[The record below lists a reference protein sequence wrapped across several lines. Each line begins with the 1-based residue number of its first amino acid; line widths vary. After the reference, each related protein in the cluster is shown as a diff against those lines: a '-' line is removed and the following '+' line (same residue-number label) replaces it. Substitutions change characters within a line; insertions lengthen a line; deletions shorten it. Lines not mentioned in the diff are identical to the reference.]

1 MTNPNNEG
9 PILGLEQN
17 MGIKAEDVRKRMEEL
32 SNQPKILFIGGTH
45 PRHLYYANKIHER
58 YPLAGRIFDVRE
70 HMIPQPPNGI
80 SRKDAKLWKKHF
92 QGREN
97 AEFNYFPPLNLDVY
111 SYLFHHD
118 LFGSQCMIDIV
129 KEINPDIA
137 LIFGCGMIKG
147 ELSKV
152 LPELTINL
160 HLGLSPRY
168 RGAATLFWPFY
179 FLEPQWAGCTFHKIV
194 DEPDAGDI
202 LHQCVP
208 ELKRGDKIHDVACK
222 AVVEAT
228 MDMIKL
234 LGMIKKNE
242 KVYLKNIT
250 KIGDLGKRKGRKAYE
265 LNNKEVP
272 DYPWREEIWKFHPQS
287 TTGKNFL
294 SRDFQPSHL
303 RMIYETYND
312 DIVDQYLDGNLKQH
326 KPKLVR
332 QF

>member
-1 MTNPNNEG
+1 
-9 PILGLEQN
+9 
-17 MGIKAEDVRKRMEEL
+17 MGIKAEDVRKRIGEL

-58 YPLAGRIFDVRE
+58 YPLAGVLCQYRGELIPRE
-70 HMIPQPPNGI
+70 PEGLR
-80 SRKDAKLWKKHF
+80 RKSWWNLHF
-92 QGREN
+92 QNR
-97 AEFNYFPPLNLDVY
+97 AEAEKKYFGEQNFSNVKVKVVSGNNLNSEFVLD
-111 SYLFHHD
+111 L
-118 LFGSQCMIDIV
+118 V
-129 KEINPDIA
+129 KEISPDIA

-147 ELSKV
+147 ELAEA

-208 ELKRGDKIHDVACK
+208 DLVRGDKIHDVACK
-222 AVVEAT
+222 AVGKAT
-228 MDMIKL
+228 FEMIEL
-234 LGMIKKNE
+234 LGMYTLYASYRDTGGYVVLDDAWEQWPSEPPK
-242 KVYLKNIT
+242 
-250 KIGDLGKRKGRKAYE
+250 
-265 LNNKEVP
+265 
-272 DYPWREEIWKFHPQS
+272 PWEFHPQS

>member
-1 MTNPNNEG
+1 M
-9 PILGLEQN
+9 
-17 MGIKAEDVRKRMEEL
+17 V
-32 SNQPKILFIGGTH
+32 PKILFIGGTH
-45 PRHLYYANKIHER
+45 PRHLYYANQIHER
-58 YPLAGRIFDVRE
+58 YPLAGAVLEDRGSMKPEEPDNMEGILRSYWAEHFYNRAGAEDYYFSKPEYPDVVRIA
-70 HMIPQPPNGI
+70 I
-80 SRKDAKLWKKHF
+80 SNKI
-92 QGREN
+92 
-97 AEFNYFPPLNLDVY
+97 LNTYRVLD
-111 SYLFHHD
+111 F
-118 LFGSQCMIDIV
+118 V

-147 ELSKV
+147 ELAEV

-208 ELKRGDKIHDVACK
+208 PLKRGDKIHEVACK
-222 AVVEAT
+222 AVVKAT
-228 MDMIKL
+228 EDMIRL
-234 LGMIKKNE
+234 LTQYKYNAS
-242 KVYLKNIT
+242 Y
-250 KIGDLGKRKGRKAYE
+250 
-265 LNNKEVP
+265 
-272 DYPWREEIWKFHPQS
+272 RETGGYVVLDATEWGPSESPKPWKFYPQS
-287 TTGKNFL
+287 ATGKNFL

>member
-1 MTNPNNEG
+1 MT
-9 PILGLEQN
+9 
-17 MGIKAEDVRKRMEEL
+17 
-32 SNQPKILFIGGTH
+32 SPKILFIGGTH
-45 PRHLYYANKIHER
+45 PRHLYYANQIHER
-58 YPLAGRIFDVRE
+58 YPLAGAVLQNRGE
-70 HMIPQPPNGI
+70 LIPKPPSSLMNLKPRF
-80 SRKDAKLWKKHF
+80 SDLKEKDILLSMWVGHFINRDKAEKK
-92 QGREN
+92 
-97 AEFNYFPPLNLDVY
+97 YFGEQKVPLTPNNLFIAGEIDFLSASV
-111 SYLFHHD
+111 LEVVKKVD
-118 LFGSQCMIDIV
+118 PDIV
-129 KEINPDIA
+129 

-147 ELSKV
+147 ELAEA

-208 ELKRGDKIHDVACK
+208 ELERGDKIHDVACK
-222 AVVEAT
+222 AVVKAT
-228 MDMIKL
+228 REMIKL
-234 LGMIKKNE
+234 LGMWDKRNML
-242 KVYLKNIT
+242 VFYDSSGNA
-250 KIGDLGKRKGRKAYE
+250 IGADVGTGWQFY
-265 LNNKEVP
+265 
-272 DYPWREEIWKFHPQS
+272 PQS

-294 SRDFQPSHL
+294 SRDFQVSHL

-312 DIVDQYLDGNLKQH
+312 DIVDQYLVGNLKQH

>member
-1 MTNPNNEG
+1 MVG
-9 PILGLEQN
+9 
-17 MGIKAEDVRKRMEEL
+17 MDHDWGIRAEDVKKEIERL

-58 YPLAGRIFDVRE
+58 YPLAGAVFENRGGL
-70 HMIPQPPNGI
+70 MPKYPTGI
-80 SRKDAKLWKKHF
+80 SPTNFLHFHTHFENRIIAERKYFGEQKAPEPQGFCAHTANPNNKSIIRSVKH
-92 QGREN
+92 
-97 AEFNYFPPLNLDVY
+97 L
-111 SYLFHHD
+111 
-118 LFGSQCMIDIV
+118 
-129 KEINPDIA
+129 NPDIA

-147 ELSKV
+147 ELAKA

-208 ELKRGDKIHDVACK
+208 ELERGDKIHDVACK
-222 AVVEAT
+222 AVVKAT
-228 MDMIKL
+228 EDMIEL
-234 LGMIKKNE
+234 LYRLILLERDWQVVVRAGLPADRYDWI
-242 KVYLKNIT
+242 
-250 KIGDLGKRKGRKAYE
+250 
-265 LNNKEVP
+265 
-272 DYPWREEIWKFHPQS
+272 FHPQS

>member
-1 MTNPNNEG
+1 M
-9 PILGLEQN
+9 
-17 MGIKAEDVRKRMEEL
+17 
-32 SNQPKILFIGGTH
+32 SNIPKILFIGGTH

-58 YPLAGRIFDVRE
+58 YLLAGAVFQNRGRL
-70 HMIPQPPNGI
+70 IPAELKGLQ
-80 SRKDAKLWKKHF
+80 KKSWWNLHF
-92 QGREN
+92 QNRDEAEKKYFGKQDNYYGLPRCEVPSN
-97 AEFNYFPPLNLDVY
+97 AINDKVVIEF
-111 SYLFHHD
+111 
-118 LFGSQCMIDIV
+118 I
-129 KEINPDIA
+129 KEINPDIV

-147 ELSKV
+147 ELAEA

-208 ELKRGDKIHDVACK
+208 ELSRGDKIHDVACK
-222 AVVEAT
+222 AVVQAT
-228 MDMIKL
+228 EDMVTMLGSYDSGLLKCACMDGCEL
-234 LGMIKKNE
+234 CWGNE
-242 KVYLKNIT
+242 E
-250 KIGDLGKRKGRKAYE
+250 KIGH
-265 LNNKEVP
+265 
-272 DYPWREEIWKFHPQS
+272 WKFYPQS

-312 DIVDQYLDGNLKQH
+312 DIVDQYLDGNLKQQ

>member
-1 MTNPNNEG
+1 MT
-9 PILGLEQN
+9 
-17 MGIKAEDVRKRMEEL
+17 
-32 SNQPKILFIGGTH
+32 SPKILFIGGTH
-45 PRHLYYANKIHER
+45 YRHLYYADQINKK
-58 YPLAGRIFDVRE
+58 YPLAGSVLQVRKGMKPVMPE
-70 HMIPQPPNGI
+70 SGKHRD
-80 SRKDAKLWKKHF
+80 RKLLYYWTKHF
-92 QGREN
+92 EN
-97 AEFNYFPPLNLDVY
+97 RVEAEQSYFGQPTSLITNEIKSHDDLNSKGVI
-111 SYLFHHD
+111 SF
-118 LFGSQCMIDIV
+118 V

-147 ELSKV
+147 ELAEA

-208 ELKRGDKIHDVACK
+208 ELERGDKIHDVACK
-222 AVVEAT
+222 AVMKAT
-228 MDMIKL
+228 EDMIKL
-234 LGMIKKNE
+234 LNR
-242 KVYLKNIT
+242 YC
-250 KIGDLGKRKGRKAYE
+250 LGYG
-265 LNNKEVP
+265 LSP
-272 DYPWREEIWKFHPQS
+272 DKQHFTTGWRFSPQS

-294 SRDFQPSHL
+294 SRDFQPPHL

-326 KPKLVR
+326 KR
-332 QF
+332 DCF

>member
-1 MTNPNNEG
+1 MT
-9 PILGLEQN
+9 
-17 MGIKAEDVRKRMEEL
+17 K
-32 SNQPKILFIGGTH
+32 PKILFIGGTH
-45 PRHLYYANKIHER
+45 PRHFYYSNQVHIR
-58 YPLAGRIFDVRE
+58 YPLACRVLEARE
-70 HMIPQPPNGI
+70 SMLPNPPTGTSKKNI
-80 SRKDAKLWKKHF
+80 KLWNRHF
-92 QGREN
+92 QCRQDTELK
-97 AEFNYFPPLNLDVY
+97 YFPAQNLDVY
-111 SYLFHHD
+111 SHIATPDCFN
-118 LFGSQCMIDIV
+118 QVAIDVV
-129 KEINPDIA
+129 KEINPDIV
-137 LIFGCGMIKG
+137 LIFGCGMIKD
-147 ELSKV
+147 ELAAA

-222 AVVEAT
+222 AVMKAT
-228 MDMIKL
+228 EEMIKL
-234 LGMIKKNE
+234 LNR
-242 KVYLKNIT
+242 YN
-250 KIGDLGKRKGRKAYE
+250 AYVAYRNTGGFVTMDAFRE
-265 LNNKEVP
+265 WDEEPPK
-272 DYPWREEIWKFHPQS
+272 PWYCYPQS

>member
-1 MTNPNNEG
+1 MTP
-9 PILGLEQN
+9 
-17 MGIKAEDVRKRMEEL
+17 
-32 SNQPKILFIGGTH
+32 PKILFIGGTH
-45 PRHLYYANKIHER
+45 PRHLYYANQIHIR
-58 YPLAGRIFDVRE
+58 YPLAGAVLQDKGMLMPAE
-70 HMIPQPPNGI
+70 PKELNYPYP
-80 SRKDAKLWKKHF
+80 KKHLWNHHF
-92 QGREN
+92 HKR
-97 AEFNYFPPLNLDVY
+97 AEAEHNYFGHLNGAPNTPETVFISSL
-111 SYLFHHD
+111 
-118 LFGSQCMIDIV
+118 GSGYGRITRLV
-129 KEINPDIA
+129 KKINPDIA
-137 LIFGCGMIKG
+137 LVFGCGMIRG
-147 ELSKV
+147 ELAEA
-152 LPELTINL
+152 LPKLTINL

-208 ELKRGDKIHDVACK
+208 ELARGDKIHDVAVK
-222 AVVEAT
+222 AVVKAT
-228 MDMIKL
+228 EDMIKL
-234 LGMIKKNE
+234 LGHYRIQNIPKGKAKNMTE
-242 KVYLKNIT
+242 Y
-250 KIGDLGKRKGRKAYE
+250 IGQQL
-265 LNNKEVP
+265 LT
-272 DYPWREEIWKFHPQS
+272 PWKYYPQS

>member
-1 MTNPNNEG
+1 MTLPKTPIIGRNHKEG
-9 PILGLEQN
+9 PVKSEAFGFEDTR
-17 MGIKAEDVRKRMEEL
+17 IKAEDVKKEMERL
-32 SNQPKILFIGGTH
+32 SNTPKILFIGGTH
-45 PRHLYYANKIHER
+45 PRHLYYANKIHKR
-58 YPLAGRIFDVRE
+58 YPLAGAVLENRGDLTPMSPNGLPLDLE
-70 HMIPQPPNGI
+70 HMRQH
-80 SRKDAKLWKKHF
+80 HF
-92 QGREN
+92 HKRAWAENNYYGRQMAGTGY
-97 AEFNYFPPLNLDVY
+97 AEEIVVSKERLSSEQVLNYIK
-111 SYLFHHD
+111 S
-118 LFGSQCMIDIV
+118 ID
-129 KEINPDIA
+129 PDIA

-147 ELSKV
+147 ELAQA

-208 ELKRGDKIHDVACK
+208 GLAKGDGIHDVAAK
-222 AVVEAT
+222 AVVKAT
-228 MDMIKL
+228 EEMIKL
-234 LGMIKKNE
+234 LGVYKFAETWDDAE
-242 KVYLKNIT
+242 KRVYGT
-250 KIGDLGKRKGRKAYE
+250 G
-265 LNNKEVP
+265 
-272 DYPWREEIWKFHPQS
+272 WKFHPQT

-294 SRDFQPSHL
+294 ARDFQPSHL
-303 RMIYETYND
+303 RMIYETYNN

>member
-1 MTNPNNEG
+1 MSDAKNKG
-9 PILGLEQN
+9 PLLGLDQN
-17 MGIKAEDVRKRMEEL
+17 MGIKAADVRKRIGEL

-58 YPLAGRIFDVRE
+58 YPLAGAVLQDRGSLLPHKQRKGSFKVMGNDDLLWIQHFGNRAEAEIKYFGYQEFPDTEV
-70 HMIPQPPNGI
+70 HLI
-80 SRKDAKLWKKHF
+80 SKH
-92 QGREN
+92 GL
-97 AEFNYFPPLNLDVY
+97 EFGEVAI
-111 SYLFHHD
+111 
-118 LFGSQCMIDIV
+118 GMV
-129 KEINPDIA
+129 KGINPDIV

-147 ELSKV
+147 ELAKA

-208 ELKRGDKIHDVACK
+208 ELERGDKIHDVACK
-222 AVVEAT
+222 AVGKAT
-228 MDMIKL
+228 FEMIEL
-234 LGMIKKNE
+234 LGMYTLYASYRDTGGYI
-242 KVYLKNIT
+242 VLDAT
-250 KIGDLGKRKGRKAYE
+250 SWWDSGPPR
-265 LNNKEVP
+265 
-272 DYPWREEIWKFHPQS
+272 PWEFHPQR

>member
-1 MTNPNNEG
+1 MTN
-9 PILGLEQN
+9 
-17 MGIKAEDVRKRMEEL
+17 
-32 SNQPKILFIGGTH
+32 PKILFIGGTH
-45 PRHLYYANKIHER
+45 PRHFYYANQIHER
-58 YPLAGRIFDVRE
+58 YPLAGRILVGRGS
-70 HMIPQPPNGI
+70 MIPKLPDGN
-80 SRKDAKLWKKHF
+80 SNRNAKLWARHF
-92 QGREN
+92 QGRKNTE
-97 AEFNYFPPLNLDVY
+97 EKYFPPLNLDVY
-111 SYLFHHD
+111 SYIFTPD
-118 LFGSQCMIDIV
+118 LFGSQCMIDII
-129 KEINPDIA
+129 KKIDPDIA

-147 ELSKV
+147 KLAEA

-194 DEPDAGDI
+194 DEPDAGHI

-208 ELKRGDKIHDVACK
+208 ELERGDKIHDVACK
-222 AVVEAT
+222 AVVKAT
-228 MDMIKL
+228 EDMIEL
-234 LGMIKKNE
+234 LYRLIEMGSDGNSDWQC
-242 KVYLKNIT
+242 V
-250 KIGDLGKRKGRKAYE
+250 
-265 LNNKEVP
+265 V
-272 DYPWREEIWKFHPQS
+272 REGIPVEEFEWKFHPQS

>member
-1 MTNPNNEG
+1 M
-9 PILGLEQN
+9 
-17 MGIKAEDVRKRMEEL
+17 
-32 SNQPKILFIGGTH
+32 SQPKILFIGGTH

-58 YPLAGRIFDVRE
+58 YPLAGRILVGRGS
-70 HMIPQPPNGI
+70 MIPRLPDGN
-80 SRKDAKLWKKHF
+80 SNRNAKLWACHF
-92 QGREN
+92 QGRKNTE
-97 AEFNYFPPLNLDVY
+97 EKYFPPLNLDVY
-111 SYLFHHD
+111 SYVFTPD

-129 KEINPDIA
+129 KEINPDIV
-137 LIFGCGMIKG
+137 LVFGCGMIKG
-147 ELSKV
+147 ELAEA

-208 ELKRGDKIHDVACK
+208 ELERGDKIHDVACK
-222 AVVEAT
+222 AVMKAT
-228 MDMIKL
+228 KEMINL
-234 LGMIKKNE
+234 LNWYKSYASYRATGGY
-242 KVYLKNIT
+242 VVL
-250 KIGDLGKRKGRKAYE
+250 DAP
-265 LNNKEVP
+265 KEWP
-272 DYPWREEIWKFHPQS
+272 SEPPKPWEFHPQS
-287 TTGKNFL
+287 ATGKNFL

-312 DIVDQYLDGNLKQH
+312 DIVDQYLAGNLKQH

>member
-1 MTNPNNEG
+1 MTPPKNKK
-9 PILGLEQN
+9 PILGLEQD
-17 MGIKAEDVRKRMEEL
+17 MGIKAEDMKKEIDRL

-58 YPLAGRIFDVRE
+58 YPLAGVVLQDRGSMLPSVPSSLVRDK
-70 HMIPQPPNGI
+70 HIL
-80 SRKDAKLWKKHF
+80 KLWRNHF
-92 QGREN
+92 IARDMTERKYFGEQKTPLIFPQVFSN
-97 AEFNYFPPLNLDVY
+97 TDLNYPKVY
-111 SYLFHHD
+111 EY
-118 LFGSQCMIDIV
+118 IE
-129 KEINPDIA
+129 EINPDIV

-147 ELSKV
+147 ELAEA

-208 ELKRGDKIHDVACK
+208 ELERGDKIHDVACK
-222 AVVEAT
+222 AVGGAT

-234 LGMIKKNE
+234 LGMYDSKKIQVYYTERGHEE
-242 KVYLKNIT
+242 KN
-250 KIGDLGKRKGRKAYE
+250 RS
-265 LNNKEVP
+265 
-272 DYPWREEIWKFHPQS
+272 WKFHPQS

-312 DIVDQYLDGNLKQH
+312 DIVDHYLDGNLKQH